1 MIAAFLTI
9 CGVLVLFGVLA
20 AITAVW
26 ERLPMYPPADID
38 DEVLPEPEIR
48 ARVRRVD
55 PEREWIIEEKA

>member
-9 CGVLVLFGVLA
+9 CGVLVLFGALA
-20 AITAVW
+20 AITAAW
-26 ERLPMYPPADID
+26 ERLPMYPPTDFG

-55 PEREWIIEEKA
+55 PAREWIIEEKA

>member
-1 MIAAFLTI
+1 MIAFVTI
-9 CGVLVLFGVLA
+9 CAVLVLFGVLA
-20 AITAVW
+20 AVTAIW
-26 ERLPMYPPADID
+26 ERLPTYPPYD

>member
-1 MIAAFLTI
+1 MIAGFLII
-9 CGVLVLFGVLA
+9 CGVLALFGVLA

-26 ERLPMYPPADID
+26 ERLPTYPPYDG
-38 DEVLPEPEIR
+38 EVLPEPEIR